1 MEANFGFYGRSQ
13 IYSEDLK
20 MGCFDE
26 ETNLWTVNL
35 LSCCSYPFG
44 TAPGEFRV
52 RGCDLIPRNIN
63 CGACFFPQ

>member
-52 RGCDLIPRNIN
+52 RGCDLIPSMKAHTN
-63 CGACFFPQ
+63 